1 MKQYY
6 PLVDIIKFIFAILIT
21 CHHTEINLLINSGI
35 TSKIFGTSYLAV
47 EGFLLISG
55 YFLAASASSLVDKD
69 GAWGTIIWKRIKRIY
84 PVFLYC
90 LLLFLIYDFV
100 TYFVF
105 GFHRYNFAD
114 IFSTI
119 FMVGDVFFMK
129 QIIGFWYM
137 PVFFMV
143 WISVPIPFIILP
155 KHKPKITHPNN
166 SPAWL
171 LMDLSSIWWPPATH
185 RTLCRIVYGRWFIA
199 WISRFG
205 IRNSLVRNPKKH
217 REL

>member
-6 PLVDIIKFIFAILIT
+6 PLVDIIKFIFSILIT
-21 CHHTEINLLINSGI
+21 CHHAEINLLINSGI

-55 YFLAASASSLVDKD
+55 YFLAASANSLVDNN
-69 GAWGTIIWKRIKRIY
+69 GAWGTIIWKRIKKIY

-137 PVFFMV
+137 PVFYGVDFCTYT
-143 WISVPIPFIILP
+143 FYY
-155 KHKPKITHPNN
+155 IT
-166 SPAWL
+166 
-171 LMDLSSIWWPPATH
+171 
-185 RTLCRIVYGRWFIA
+185 RT
-199 WISRFG
+199 
-205 IRNSLVRNPKKH
+205 
-217 REL
+217 